1 MSGLWDRLGS
11 TEPQFATTEDAT
23 TYDIYRQETTLVQ
36 FLMALQSDFD
46 HIQQVLQKI
55 PLPTLDIALYKLLDK
70 EQTQNPQQK
79 RRVINPQTV
88 FLSITD
94 SSSGSATRKKR
105 VVDPL
110 LLISPI
116 TA

>member
-1 MSGLWDRLGS
+1 MSGLWDWLGL

-23 TYDIYRQETTLVQ
+23 TYDIHRQETTLVQ
-36 FLMALQSDFD
+36 FLTALRSDFD
-46 HIQQVLQKI
+46 HIQQVLQKT
-55 PLPTLDIALYKLLDK
+55 PLPTLDIALYKLLAK
-70 EQTQNPQQK
+70 EQTKNSRQK
-79 RRVINPQTV
+79 KRVINPQTV

-105 VVDPL
+105 AVEPL